1 VPLEVFK
8 EELRSWIVASKYL
21 VVIHHN
27 SANLESL
34 IVRSTL
40 MMIDYKREECLLCQL
55 RIFRCTWLL
64 S

>member
-1 VPLEVFK
+1 VPLKMFK
-8 EELRSWIVASKYL
+8 EELRSWIVARKYL

-40 MMIDYKREECLLCQL
+40 MMIDYERKECLLCQL